1 MNILTVENDNE
12 IEHMKVTYIY
22 HSCYLLELE
31 DFSVLFDYYQ
41 DAKRD
46 DGTYWIKDYLL
57 SKKEDLYVLCTHSHA
72 DHYNAQIFEWGA
84 TKKNIKYILSKEVA
98 EVHTIPQDDRIV
110 LLDILQTYQDD
121 NLRVITFGSTDVGGS
136 FGLDIGDKKIFHA
149 GDLNNWHWNE
159 EVSKIEAAGY
169 ENSYLC
175 ELELVAEHTNQINL
189 VMFPIDPRLGKD
201 YMRGAEQF
209 VNRVAVDYL
218 LPMHFGEH
226 YDKANEFERYARLQN
241 CEYLAVTKKGQTFK
255 L

>member
-1 MNILTVENDNE
+1 
-12 IEHMKVTYIY
+12 MKVTYIY

-136 FGLDIGDKKIFHA
+136 FGLDIGDNKIFHA

>member
-1 MNILTVENDNE
+1 M
-12 IEHMKVTYIY
+12 
-22 HSCYLLELE
+22 LELE

-136 FGLDIGDKKIFHA
+136 FGLDIGDNKIFHA

>member
-1 MNILTVENDNE
+1 M
-12 IEHMKVTYIY
+12 
-22 HSCYLLELE
+22 LELE

>member
-1 MNILTVENDNE
+1 M
-12 IEHMKVTYIY
+12 
-22 HSCYLLELE
+22 LELE

-136 FGLDIGDKKIFHA
+136 FGLDVGNKKIFHA

-159 EVSKIEAAGY
+159 EVPKIEAAGY

-175 ELELVAEHTNQINL
+175 ELELVAEHTNNIN
-189 VMFPIDPRLGKD
+189 VAMFPIDPRLGKD
-201 YMRGAEQF
+201 YMLGAEQF
-209 VNRVAVDYL
+209 VSRVAVDYL
-218 LPMHFGEH
+218 LPMHFAED
-226 YDKANEFERYARLQN
+226 YDKANKFERYARLQN
-241 CEYLAVTKKGQTFK
+241 CEYLAVTKKGQTFNI
-255 L
+255 